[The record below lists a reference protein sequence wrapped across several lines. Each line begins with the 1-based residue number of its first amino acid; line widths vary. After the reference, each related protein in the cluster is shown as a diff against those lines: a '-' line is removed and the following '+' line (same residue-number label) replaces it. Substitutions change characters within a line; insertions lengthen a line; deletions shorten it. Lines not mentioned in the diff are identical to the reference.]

1 MKMKIEPMLAKLE
14 SLDIDLMGTWISEPK
29 YDGERLL
36 AESKGKKIGLW
47 TRRHVQVSRKFPEV
61 VDVLLKV
68 DGDDWILDGELTVPG
83 GFRRLL
89 KRNVEDKTKIKI
101 LSQKLPA
108 TYHVFDI
115 LRWEGEDLTTKTLK
129 SRKKILLD
137 HIKPSDRV
145 KIMPFRLV
153 TSSEVKKHF
162 QEYVADGFEGTV
174 LKKALSTYEPG
185 KRTGQWIKIKRE
197 ETVDVN
203 IIGATHSTG
212 SIPFGALLMEK
223 DGKYFGKV
231 GTGYST
237 AEQKSILKIL
247 EENQSPLKIPIPRDV
262 ESEVLI
268 TSQPLPAEIKVN
280 EIFKGSPRAPVW
292 VRFRWG

>member
-1 MKMKIEPMLAKLE
+1 MKMKIEPMLPKLE
-14 SLDIDLMGTWISEPK
+14 SLDVNLKGTWISEPK
-29 YDGERLL
+29 YDGERLI
-36 AESKGKKIGLW
+36 AESKRKKIGLW
-47 TRRHVQVSRKFPEV
+47 TRRHVQVSRKFPEI
-61 VDVLLKV
+61 VDALLRV
-68 DGDDWILDGELTVPG
+68 DGDNWILDGELTVPG
-83 GFRRLL
+83 GFRQIL

-101 LSQKLPA
+101 LSQKIPA

-115 LRWEGEDLTTKTLK
+115 LSLDGKDLTTKPLK
-129 SRKKILLD
+129 DRKRILLD
-137 HIKPSDRV
+137 HIKPSNRV

-153 TSSEVKKHF
+153 TSSEVKTHF
-162 QEYVADGFEGTV
+162 QEYVKDGYEGTV
-174 LKKALSTYEPG
+174 LKNVLSFYEPG

-197 ETVDVN
+197 ETVDVD
-203 IIGATHSTG
+203 IIGATRSTG

-237 AEQKSILKIL
+237 DEQKSIMKIL
-247 EENQSPLKIPIPRDV
+247 KKNQSPLTISIPPDV

-268 TSQPLPAEIKVN
+268 TSRPLPAEIKVN

>member
-1 MKMKIEPMLAKLE
+1 MKIEPMLAKLKN
-14 SLDIDLMGTWISEPK
+14 LDVNLAGTWISEPK

-36 AESKGKKIGLW
+36 AESKGKRIGLW

-61 VDVLLKV
+61 VDTLMKV
-68 DGDDWILDGELTVPG
+68 NGDDWILDGELTVPG

-101 LSQKLPA
+101 LSQKIPA

-115 LRWEGEDLTTKTLK
+115 LRWEGEDLTIKPLK
-129 SRKKILLD
+129 DRKKILLN
-137 HIKPSDRV
+137 HIIPSKRV

-153 TSSEVKKHF
+153 TSSKVKKHF
-162 QEYVADGFEGTV
+162 QEYVEDGFEGAV
-174 LKKALSTYEPG
+174 LKNALSTYEPG

-203 IIGATHSTG
+203 IIGATQSTG

-237 AEQKSILKIL
+237 AEQKSIMKIL
-247 EENQSPLKIPIPRDV
+247 EKNQGPLKIPIPSDV
-262 ESEVLI
+262 KSEVLI
-268 TSQPLPAEIKVN
+268 TSRPLPAEIKVN

-292 VRFRWG
+292 IRFRWG

>member
-1 MKMKIEPMLAKLE
+1 MKMKIEPMLAKLKN
-14 SLDIDLMGTWISEPK
+14 LDVNLAGTWISEPK

-36 AESKGKKIGLW
+36 AESKGKRIGLW

-61 VDVLLKV
+61 VDTLMKV
-68 DGDDWILDGELTVPG
+68 NGDDWILDGELTVPG

-101 LSQKLPA
+101 LSQKIPA

-115 LRWEGEDLTTKTLK
+115 LRWEGEDLTMKPLK
-129 SRKKILLD
+129 DRKKILLN
-137 HIKPSDRV
+137 HIIPSKRV
-145 KIMPFRLV
+145 KLMPFRLV
-153 TSSEVKKHF
+153 TSSKVKKHF
-162 QEYVADGFEGTV
+162 QEYVEDGFEGAV
-174 LKKALSTYEPG
+174 LKNTLSTYEPG

-203 IIGATHSTG
+203 IIGATQSTG

-237 AEQKSILKIL
+237 AEQKSIMKIL
-247 EENQSPLKIPIPRDV
+247 EKNQGPLKIPIPSDV
-262 ESEVLI
+262 KSEVLI
-268 TSQPLPAEIKVN
+268 TSRPLPAEIKVN

-292 VRFRWG
+292 IRFRWG

>member
-14 SLDIDLMGTWISEPK
+14 SLDIDLKGTWISEPK

-36 AESKGKKIGLW
+36 AEEKDKKIGLW

-61 VDVLLKV
+61 VAELLKV

-101 LSQKLPA
+101 LSQKIPA
-108 TYHVFDI
+108 TYHVFDV
-115 LRWEGEDLTTKTLK
+115 LRWEGEDLTTRTLK
-129 SRKKILLD
+129 ERKKIMLD
-137 HIKPSDRV
+137 HIKPSNRV

-153 TSSEVKKHF
+153 TSAEVKKHF
-162 QEYVADGFEGTV
+162 KEYVDDGYEGAV
-174 LKKALSTYEPG
+174 LKNVFSTYEAG
-185 KRTGQWIKIKRE
+185 KRNGQWIKIKRE

-203 IIGATHSTG
+203 IIGATRSTG
-212 SIPFGALLMEK
+212 SIPFGALLMER

-237 AEQKSILKIL
+237 AEQKSIMNIL
-247 EENQSPLKIPIPRDV
+247 QENQGPLKVPIPRDV
-262 ESEVLI
+262 ASEVLI

-280 EIFKGSPRAPVW
+280 EIFEGSPRAPVW

>member
-1 MKMKIEPMLAKLE
+1 MKIEPMLAKLKN
-14 SLDIDLMGTWISEPK
+14 LDVNLAGTWISEPK

-36 AESKGKKIGLW
+36 AESKGKRIGLW

-61 VDVLLKV
+61 VDALMKV
-68 DGDDWILDGELTVPG
+68 NGDDWILDGELTVPG

-101 LSQKLPA
+101 LSQKIPA

-115 LRWEGEDLTTKTLK
+115 LRWEGEDLAMKPLK
-129 SRKKILLD
+129 DRKKILLN
-137 HIKPSDRV
+137 HIIPSKRV
-145 KIMPFRLV
+145 KLMPFRLV
-153 TSSEVKKHF
+153 TSSKVKKHF
-162 QEYVADGFEGTV
+162 QEYVEDGFEGAV
-174 LKKALSTYEPG
+174 LKNTLSTYEPG

-203 IIGATHSTG
+203 IIGATQSTG

-237 AEQKSILKIL
+237 AEQKSIMKIL
-247 EENQSPLKIPIPRDV
+247 EKNQGPLKIPIPSDV
-262 ESEVLI
+262 KSEVLI
-268 TSQPLPAEIKVN
+268 TSRPLPAEIKVN

-292 VRFRWG
+292 IRFRWG

>member
-1 MKMKIEPMLAKLE
+1 MKIEPMLAKLE
-14 SLDIDLMGTWISEPK
+14 SLDIDLKGTWISEPK

-36 AESKGKKIGLW
+36 AESQDKKIGLW

-61 VDVLLKV
+61 VGALLKV
-68 DGDDWILDGELTVPG
+68 DGDNWILDGELTVPG

-101 LSQKLPA
+101 LSQKIPA
-108 TYHVFDI
+108 TYHIFDV
-115 LRWEGEDLTTKTLK
+115 LRWEGEDLTTRTLK
-129 SRKKILLD
+129 ERKKIILD
-137 HIKPSDRV
+137 HIKPSNRV

-153 TSSEVKKHF
+153 ASVEVKKHF
-162 QEYVADGFEGTV
+162 QEYVDDGYEGAV
-174 LKKALSTYEPG
+174 LKNVFSTYEAG

-203 IIGATHSTG
+203 IIGATRSTG
-212 SIPFGALLMEK
+212 SIPFGALMMEK

-237 AEQKSILKIL
+237 AEQKSIMNIL
-247 EENQSPLKIPIPRDV
+247 QENQGPLKIPIPRDV
-262 ESEVLI
+262 ASEVLI

>member
-1 MKMKIEPMLAKLE
+1 MKIEPMLAKLKN
-14 SLDIDLMGTWISEPK
+14 LDVNLAGTWISEPK

-36 AESKGKKIGLW
+36 AESKGKRIGLW

-61 VDVLLKV
+61 VDTLMKV
-68 DGDDWILDGELTVPG
+68 NGDDWILDGELTVPG

-101 LSQKLPA
+101 LSQKIPA

-115 LRWEGEDLTTKTLK
+115 LRWEGEDLTMKPLK
-129 SRKKILLD
+129 DRKKILLN
-137 HIKPSDRV
+137 HIIPSKRV
-145 KIMPFRLV
+145 KLMPFRLV
-153 TSSEVKKHF
+153 TSSKVKKHF
-162 QEYVADGFEGTV
+162 QEYVEDGFEGAV
-174 LKKALSTYEPG
+174 LKNALSTYEPG

-203 IIGATHSTG
+203 IIGATQSTG

-237 AEQKSILKIL
+237 AEQKSIMKIL
-247 EENQSPLKIPIPRDV
+247 EKNQGPLKIPIPSDV
-262 ESEVLI
+262 KSEVLI
-268 TSQPLPAEIKVN
+268 TSRPLPAEIKVN

-292 VRFRWG
+292 IQFRWG

>member
-1 MKMKIEPMLAKLE
+1 MKIEPMLAKLE
-14 SLDIDLMGTWISEPK
+14 SPDIELAGTWISEPK
-29 YDGERLL
+29 FDGERLL
-36 AESKGKKIGLW
+36 AEYKEKKIGLW
-47 TRRHVQVSRKFPEV
+47 TRRHVQVSSKFPEV
-61 VDVLLKV
+61 ADALLKV
-68 DGDDWILDGELTVPG
+68 DGDDWILDGELTVAG

-101 LSQKLPA
+101 LSQKIPA

-115 LRWEGEDLTTKTLK
+115 LRWEGIDLTSKPLK
-129 SRKKILLD
+129 DRKKILLN
-137 HIKPSDRV
+137 HVHPSDRV

-153 TSSEVKKHF
+153 KSSEVKKQF
-162 QEYVADGFEGTV
+162 QEYVNEGYEGAV
-174 LKKALSTYEPG
+174 LKNALSAYESG

-203 IIGATHSTG
+203 IIGATRSTG
-212 SIPFGALLMEK
+212 SIPFGALLMER

-231 GTGYST
+231 GTGYNT
-237 AEQKSILKIL
+237 AEQKSIMKIL
-247 EENQSPLKIPIPRDV
+247 EENQGPVNISIPKDV

-268 TSQPLPAEIKVN
+268 TSRPLPAEIRVN
-280 EIFKGSPRAPVW
+280 EIFHGSPRAPVW

>member
-1 MKMKIEPMLAKLE
+1 MKMKIEPMLAKLKN
-14 SLDIDLMGTWISEPK
+14 LDVNLAGTWISEPK

-36 AESKGKKIGLW
+36 AESKGKRIGLW

-61 VDVLLKV
+61 VDTLMKV
-68 DGDDWILDGELTVPG
+68 NGDDWILDGELTVPG

-101 LSQKLPA
+101 LSQKIPA

-115 LRWEGEDLTTKTLK
+115 LRWEGEDLTMKPLK
-129 SRKKILLD
+129 DRKKILLN
-137 HIKPSDRV
+137 HIIPSKRV
-145 KIMPFRLV
+145 KLMPFRLV
-153 TSSEVKKHF
+153 TSSKVRKHF
-162 QEYVADGFEGTV
+162 QEYVEDGFEGAV
-174 LKKALSTYEPG
+174 LKNTLSTYEPG

-203 IIGATHSTG
+203 IIGATQSTG

-237 AEQKSILKIL
+237 AEQKSIMKIL
-247 EENQSPLKIPIPRDV
+247 EKNQGPLKIPIPSDV
-262 ESEVLI
+262 KSEVLI
-268 TSQPLPAEIKVN
+268 TSRPLPAEIKVN

-292 VRFRWG
+292 IRFRWG

>member
-1 MKMKIEPMLAKLE
+1 MKIEPMLAKLE
-14 SLDIDLMGTWISEPK
+14 SPDVDLTGTWISEPK
-29 YDGERLL
+29 FDGERLL
-36 AESKGKKIGLW
+36 AESKDKKIGLW

-61 VDVLLKV
+61 VDALLKV

-101 LSQKLPA
+101 LSQKIPA

-115 LRWEGEDLTTKTLK
+115 LRWEGRDLTPQPLK
-129 SRKKILLD
+129 DRKKLLLN
-137 HIKPSDRV
+137 HIKPSEQI

-162 QEYVADGFEGTV
+162 QEYVDEGYEGAV
-174 LKKALSTYEPG
+174 LKNALSTYESG

-203 IIGATHSTG
+203 IIGATRSTG

-223 DGKYFGKV
+223 NGKYFGKV
-231 GTGYST
+231 GTGYSS
-237 AEQKSILKIL
+237 AEQKSIMEIL
-247 EENQSPLKIPIPRDV
+247 EKNQGPINIPLPKEV

-268 TSQPLPAEIKVN
+268 TSRPLPAEIKVN
-280 EIFKGSPRAPVW
+280 EIFQGSPRAPVW

>member
-14 SLDIDLMGTWISEPK
+14 SLDVNLKGTWISEPK
-29 YDGERLL
+29 YDGERLI
-36 AESKGKKIGLW
+36 AESKWKKIGLW

-61 VDVLLKV
+61 VDALLRV
-68 DGDDWILDGELTVPG
+68 DGDNWILDGELTVPG

-101 LSQKLPA
+101 LSQKIPA

-115 LRWEGEDLTTKTLK
+115 LGLDGKDLTNKPLK
-129 SRKKILLD
+129 DRKRILLD
-137 HIKPSDRV
+137 HIKPSNRV

-153 TSSEVKKHF
+153 TSSEVKTHF
-162 QEYVADGFEGTV
+162 KEYVKNGYEGAV
-174 LKKALSTYEPG
+174 LKNVLSTYEPG
-185 KRTGQWIKIKRE
+185 KRAGQWIKIKRE

-203 IIGATHSTG
+203 IIGATRSTG

-223 DGKYFGKV
+223 DGEYFGKV

-237 AEQKSILKIL
+237 DEQKSIMKIL
-247 EENQSPLKIPIPRDV
+247 KKNQSPLTISIPPDV
-262 ESEVLI
+262 EAEVLI
-268 TSQPLPAEIKVN
+268 TSRPLPAEIKVN

>member
-1 MKMKIEPMLAKLE
+1 MKIEPMLAKLE
-14 SLDIDLMGTWISEPK
+14 SQDVDLTGTWISEPK
-29 YDGERLL
+29 FDGERLL
-36 AESKGKKIGLW
+36 AESKDKKIGLW

-61 VDVLLKV
+61 VDALLKV

-101 LSQKLPA
+101 LSQKIPA

-115 LRWEGEDLTTKTLK
+115 LRWEGRDLTPQPLK
-129 SRKKILLD
+129 DRKKLLLN
-137 HIKPSDRV
+137 HINPSEQI
-145 KIMPFRLV
+145 KIIPFRLV

-162 QEYVADGFEGTV
+162 QEYVDEGYEGAV
-174 LKKALSTYEPG
+174 LKNALSTYESG

-203 IIGATHSTG
+203 IIGATRSTG

-223 DGKYFGKV
+223 NGKYFGKV
-231 GTGYST
+231 GTGYSS
-237 AEQKSILKIL
+237 AEQKSIMEIL
-247 EENQSPLKIPIPRDV
+247 EKNQGSINIPLPKEV

-268 TSQPLPAEIKVN
+268 TSRPLPAEIKVN
-280 EIFKGSPRAPVW
+280 EIFQGSPRAPVW

>member
-14 SLDIDLMGTWISEPK
+14 SLDIDLKGTWISEPK

-36 AESKGKKIGLW
+36 AEARDEKIGLW

-61 VDVLLKV
+61 VAALLKV

-101 LSQKLPA
+101 LSQKIPA
-108 TYHVFDI
+108 TYHVFDV
-115 LRWEGEDLTTKTLK
+115 LRWEGEDLTTRTLK
-129 SRKKILLD
+129 ERKKVLLN
-137 HIKPSDRV
+137 HIKPSKRV
-145 KIMPFRLV
+145 RIMPFRLV
-153 TSSEVKKHF
+153 TSSEVMKHF
-162 QEYVADGFEGTV
+162 QEYVTHGFEGAV
-174 LKKALSTYEPG
+174 LKNALSNYEPG

-197 ETVDVN
+197 ESVDVN
-203 IIGATHSTG
+203 IIGATRSTG

-237 AEQKSILKIL
+237 AEQKSIIKIL
-247 EENQSPLKIPIPRDV
+247 KENKAPLKIPIPKDV
-262 ESEVLI
+262 ESEILI
-268 TSQPLPAEIKVN
+268 TSKPLPAEIKVN

>member
-1 MKMKIEPMLAKLE
+1 MKIEPMLAKLE
-14 SLDIDLMGTWISEPK
+14 SLDVNLEGVWISEPK

-36 AESKGKKIGLW
+36 AESKGKRIGLW
-47 TRRHVQVSRKFPEV
+47 TRRHVQVSRKFPEI
-61 VDVLLKV
+61 VDALMKV
-68 DGDDWILDGELTVPG
+68 NGDDWILDGELTVPG

-101 LSQKLPA
+101 LSQKIPA

-115 LRWEGEDLTTKTLK
+115 LRWEGEDLAMKPLK
-129 SRKKILLD
+129 DRKKILLN
-137 HIKPSDRV
+137 HIIPSKRV
-145 KIMPFRLV
+145 KLMPFRLV
-153 TSSEVKKHF
+153 TSSKVKKHF
-162 QEYVADGFEGTV
+162 QEYVEDGFEGAV
-174 LKKALSTYEPG
+174 LKNALSTYEPG

-203 IIGATHSTG
+203 IIGATQSTG

-237 AEQKSILKIL
+237 AEQKSIMKIL
-247 EENQSPLKIPIPRDV
+247 EKNQGPLKIPIPSDV
-262 ESEVLI
+262 KSEVLI
-268 TSQPLPAEIKVN
+268 TSRPLPAEIKVN

-292 VRFRWG
+292 IRFRWG

>member
-1 MKMKIEPMLAKLE
+1 
-14 SLDIDLMGTWISEPK
+14 
-29 YDGERLL
+29 
-36 AESKGKKIGLW
+36 
-47 TRRHVQVSRKFPEV
+47 V
-61 VDVLLKV
+61 VAALLKV

-101 LSQKLPA
+101 LSQKIPA

-115 LRWEGEDLTTKTLK
+115 LRWEGQDLTTRPLK
-129 SRKKILLD
+129 ERKKLLLTN
-137 HIKPSDRV
+137 IKPSNRV
-145 KIMPFRLV
+145 KIMSFRLV
-153 TSSEVKKHF
+153 KTAEIQKHF
-162 QEYVADGFEGTV
+162 QEYVENGYEGTV
-174 LKKALSTYEPG
+174 LKNVLSTYEPG

-203 IIGATHSTG
+203 IIGATRSTG

-231 GTGYST
+231 GTGYSF
-237 AEQKSILKIL
+237 AEQKTMMKILK
-247 EENQSPLKIPIPRDV
+247 ENQGPLKIPIPLDV
-262 ESEVLI
+262 ASEVLI
-268 TSQPLPAEIKVN
+268 TSKPLPAEIKVN
-280 EIFKGSPRAPVW
+280 EIFEGSPRAPVW

>member
-1 MKMKIEPMLAKLE
+1 MKIEPMLAKLE
-14 SLDIDLMGTWISEPK
+14 SPDVDLTGTWISEPK
-29 YDGERLL
+29 FDGERLL
-36 AESKGKKIGLW
+36 AESKDKKIGLW

-61 VDVLLKV
+61 VDALLKV

-101 LSQKLPA
+101 LSQKIPA

-115 LRWEGEDLTTKTLK
+115 LRWEGRDLTPQPLK
-129 SRKKILLD
+129 DRKKLLLN
-137 HIKPSDRV
+137 HINPSEQI
-145 KIMPFRLV
+145 KIIPFRLV

-162 QEYVADGFEGTV
+162 QEYVDEGYEGAV
-174 LKKALSTYEPG
+174 LKNALSTYESG

-203 IIGATHSTG
+203 IIGATRSTG

-223 DGKYFGKV
+223 NGKYFGKV
-231 GTGYST
+231 GTGYSS
-237 AEQKSILKIL
+237 AEQKSIMEIL
-247 EENQSPLKIPIPRDV
+247 EKNQGSINIPLPKEV

-268 TSQPLPAEIKVN
+268 TSRPLPAEIKVN
-280 EIFKGSPRAPVW
+280 EIFQGSPRAPVW

>member
-14 SLDIDLMGTWISEPK
+14 GLDIVLTGTWISEPK
-29 YDGERLL
+29 FDGERLL
-36 AESKGKKIGLW
+36 AESKDKKIGLW

-61 VDVLLKV
+61 VDELLKV

-101 LSQKLPA
+101 LSQKIPA

-115 LRWEGEDLTTKTLK
+115 LRWEGDDLTTKPIK
-129 SRKKILLD
+129 DRKKILLD
-137 HIKPSDRV
+137 HIEPSKRV

-153 TSSEVKKHF
+153 TSSQVKKHF
-162 QEYVADGFEGTV
+162 QEYVDDGYEGAV
-174 LKKALSTYEPG
+174 LKNALSTYEAG

-203 IIGATHSTG
+203 IIGATRSTG

-231 GTGYST
+231 GTGYTT
-237 AEQKSILKIL
+237 AEQQSILKIL
-247 EENQSPLKIPIPRDV
+247 KENQGPLKITIPSEV